1 MVMQIVTWAILPARR
16 SRAAGAWTF
25 RVLGRA
31 NLRTSSPDER
41 IGPDRTGSAKDM
53 EHEFTIP
60 ARVVEVTQAP
70 QEIDPDTGEL
80 LPPAPAATDDG
91 TPIAPP
97 AEPDDDRP
105 R

>member
-1 MVMQIVTWAILPARR
+1 MA
-16 SRAAGAWTF
+16 
-25 RVLGRA
+25 
-31 NLRTSSPDER
+31 
-41 IGPDRTGSAKDM
+41 PDRTGSATSM

-60 ARVVEVTQAP
+60 ERVVEVTKAP

-91 TPIAPP
+91 TPISAP
-97 AEPDDDRP
+97 AAPDDERP

>member
-1 MVMQIVTWAILPARR
+1 MA
-16 SRAAGAWTF
+16 
-25 RVLGRA
+25 
-31 NLRTSSPDER
+31 
-41 IGPDRTGSAKDM
+41 PDRTGSAKGM

-60 ARVVEVTQAP
+60 ARVVEVTGAP
-70 QEIDPDTGEL
+70 QEIDPDTEEL

-91 TPIAPP
+91 TPVGEA

>member
-1 MVMQIVTWAILPARR
+1 
-16 SRAAGAWTF
+16 
-25 RVLGRA
+25 
-31 NLRTSSPDER
+31 
-41 IGPDRTGSAKDM
+41 M

-60 ARVVEVTQAP
+60 ARVVEVTEAP

-91 TPIAPP
+91 TPVSAP
-97 AEPDDDRP
+97 AKPDDDRS